1 MEQSMELSQALS
13 LIRDIPD
20 FPQPGILFK
29 DITPLLADGG
39 ALLAITEALGDS
51 NTDYNCVAGIEARGF
66 IVGSAIAVNRGVGFI
81 PLRKAG
87 KLPHQT
93 ISKSYGLEYGSDV
106 IEAHVDAVREDD
118 RVLIVDDVLATGGTL
133 IAAIEII
140 EELGASISEVV
151 ALFEIEGLG
160 GREKIEARF
169 PHIKIRSLVKA

>member
-1 MEQSMELSQALS
+1 MELSQALS

-29 DITPLLADGG
+29 DITPLLANGP
-39 ALLAITEALGDS
+39 ALSCITQALS
-51 NTDYNCVAGIEARGF
+51 ESETPYTCVAGIEARGF
-66 IVGSAIAVNRGVGFI
+66 IVGTAIAVHRNVGFI

-93 ISKSYGLEYGSDV
+93 ISKSYGLEYGSDL
-106 IEAHVDAVREDD
+106 IEAHVDAVGPKDQ
-118 RVLIVDDVLATGGTL
+118 VLIVDDVLATGGTL

-140 EELGASISEVV
+140 TELGASISEVV

-160 GREKIEARF
+160 GRERIASKF
-169 PHIKIRSLVKA
+169 PHITIRSLVKA

>member
-1 MEQSMELSQALS
+1 MELSQALS

-29 DITPLLADGG
+29 DITPLLANGD
-39 ALLAITEALGDS
+39 ALRAITESLADS
-51 NTDYNCVAGIEARGF
+51 STPYSCVAGIEARGF
-66 IVGSAIAVNRGVGFI
+66 IVGTAIALHRSVGFI

-106 IEAHVDAVREDD
+106 IEAHIDAVSPADQ
-118 RVLIVDDVLATGGTL
+118 VLIVDDVLATGGTL

-140 EELGASISEVV
+140 TELGATISEVV

-160 GREKIEARF
+160 GRERIMEKF
-169 PHIKIRSLVKA
+169 PEIRVRSLVRA

>member
-1 MEQSMELSQALS
+1 MELSQALS

-29 DITPLLADGG
+29 DITPLLANGQ
-39 ALLAITEALGDS
+39 ALACITQALAESSTPY
-51 NTDYNCVAGIEARGF
+51 TCVAGIEARGF
-66 IVGSAIAVNRGVGFI
+66 IVGTAIAVHRGVGFI

-106 IEAHVDAVREDD
+106 IEAHIDAVGPKDH
-118 RVLIVDDVLATGGTL
+118 VLIVDDVLATGGTL

-140 EELGASISEVV
+140 TELGASISEVV

-160 GREKIEARF
+160 GRDRIAAKF
-169 PHIKIRSLVKA
+169 PDITIRSLVKA

>member
-106 IEAHVDAVREDD
+106 IEAHVDAVSTDD

-133 IAAIEII
+133 IAAIEIM

-160 GREKIEARF
+160 GREKIAARF
-169 PHIKIRSLVKA
+169 PHIKVRSLVKA

>member
-1 MEQSMELSQALS
+1 MELSQALS

-29 DITPLLADGG
+29 DITPLLANGP
-39 ALLAITEALGDS
+39 ALSCITQALS
-51 NTDYNCVAGIEARGF
+51 ESQTSYTCVAGIEARGF
-66 IVGSAIAVNRGVGFI
+66 IVGTAIAVHRNVGFI

-93 ISKSYGLEYGSDV
+93 ISKSYGLEYGRDV
-106 IEAHVDAVREDD
+106 IEAHLDAVGPKDH
-118 RVLIVDDVLATGGTL
+118 VLIVDDVLATGGTL

-140 EELGASISEVV
+140 TELGASISEVV

-160 GREKIEARF
+160 GRERIASKF
-169 PHIKIRSLVKA
+169 PDITIRSLVKA